1 MRLGYWFRR
10 PRRLL
15 SRIQYWWWERRNPDK
30 PWLTPAAVSFLESHL
45 TNDMG
50 GTETGSGR
58 STLWYSAVGRLL
70 SIEHDR
76 GWFESVKSELDRQ
89 DRRNV
94 DYRIVP
100 LDHPESAVEKRRV

>member
-45 TNDMG
+45 TNDM
-50 GTETGSGR
+50 ERKPFGSGR
-58 STLWYSAVGRLL
+58 STLWYSR
-70 SIEHDR
+70 R
-76 GWFESVKSELDRQ
+76 SVDF
-89 DRRNV
+89 
-94 DYRIVP
+94 
-100 LDHPESAVEKRRV
+100 SASNMTEDGSSP